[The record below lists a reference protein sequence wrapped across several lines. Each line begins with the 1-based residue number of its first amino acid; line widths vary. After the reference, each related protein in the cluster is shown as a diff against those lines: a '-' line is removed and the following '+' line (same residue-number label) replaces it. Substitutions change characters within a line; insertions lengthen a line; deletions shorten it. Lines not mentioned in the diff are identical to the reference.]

1 MALVT
6 YLYSGVNYLGPQAA
20 GASLSLVTSGGL
32 TIPYL
37 EKQHI
42 SVSVTA
48 SPNDQTP
55 TFTALT
61 RPGQWD
67 FNAAG
72 TAIVLVSALASGSA
86 VRIKRTT
93 PDATVYEVF
102 NEGSLL
108 TAEQLNLSEQWT
120 LYLGQESAEVSGL
133 ANANSTA
140 ALTAAT
146 TASANASTAL
156 STVNTANSNASTALA
171 TANTA
176 SANASTA
183 LSTANTAAGN
193 ASTALSTANTASSNA
208 SAAVS
213 TANTA
218 SSNASTALSTA
229 NTASA
234 NASQALSD
242 SANKWNKT
250 TETLESTEAW
260 LNSDLYLAT
269 AKAINARIVDLL
281 NDIGSYV
288 VVESETQFPNSGIT
302 DGLGA
307 PDADVLISVTDA
319 TGLTWAGGSSTNA
332 TRANGSAVTITG
344 ITGTSP
350 IANCGMQLL
359 STATLHTYTFV
370 KWVVGSSVAQTI
382 SDNINEILQVDTNT
396 ATASAAAASATASAT
411 SATASQQAANDWAIK
426 TNGAVAG
433 GEYSSKYHAQLASA
447 SASSASNNALI
458 VQNTANTLQTLG
470 AFLNWGLITEAAG
483 TTTDYGA
490 LT

>member
-37 EKQHI
+37 EKQHV

-48 SPNDQTP
+48 NPNDQTP

-61 RPGQWD
+61 RPAQWD

-72 TAIVLVSALASGSA
+72 TAVVLVSALASGSA

-156 STVNTANSNASTALA
+156 STVNTANSNASTALS

-176 SANASTA
+176 SA
-183 LSTANTAAGN
+183 N

-234 NASQALSD
+234 NASQALTD

-250 TETLESTEAW
+250 TETLDSTEAW

-350 IANCGMQLL
+350 ITNCGMQLL